1 MERELPTVNIEGT
14 DFFVDVIKNELKE
27 KGNPQNRMSIK
38 NMLYVGD
45 GYRFQYDMT
54 INNFLPF
61 GASMALGNSN
71 YSKEIKIP
79 NLVELDP
86 IGMAKK
92 YNLTLEE
99 ISGKTDFELTIKPGS
114 PMDLRWNKKILPTLD
129 IAGHTFYVDLV
140 MDKLRPKDDFKSK
153 GIDLSE
159 IREYYD
165 RYYQAYIIPYNPKTL
180 EFQEVGIRTII
191 ELPKEI
197 IVIKFPHLSE
207 LDNVGWNIKY
217 GFGPGHLIKEDT
229 LQLHF
234 KARTLPWKET
244 NIPENIK
251 LNLEEQKLEQ
261 KEKIEAKKLSD
272 IFPEQKK
279 GRKM

>member
-27 KGNPQNRMSIK
+27 KANPQNRMSIK

-61 GASMALGNSN
+61 EALGRLSN
-71 YSKEIKIP
+71 HSKEIKIP
-79 NLVELDP
+79 NLVALDP

-92 YNLTLEE
+92 YNLTIEE
-99 ISGKTDFELTIKPGS
+99 IREKTDFELTIKPGS
-114 PMDLRWNKKILPTLD
+114 PLDLRWNKKILPTLD

-159 IREYYD
+159 IKEYYD
-165 RYYQAYIIPYNPKTL
+165 RYYQAYIIPYNPKTH
-180 EFQEVGIRTII
+180 EFQEVGIRTIT

-197 IVIKFPHLSE
+197 IVIKFPHHRD
-207 LDNVGWNIKY
+207 LDHVGWNIKY
-217 GFGPGHLIKEDT
+217 GFGPEHLIKKDT
-229 LQLHF
+229 LRLHF

-251 LNLEEQKLEQ
+251 LNLEEQKLAQ
-261 KEKIEAKKLSD
+261 KEKIEAKNSSD

>member
-1 MERELPTVNIEGT
+1 MELELPTVNIEGT

-38 NMLYVGD
+38 NMLYVGN
-45 GYRFQYDMT
+45 GYRFQYDM
-54 INNFLPF
+54 IIKNFLPF
-61 GASMALGNSN
+61 EALAGLGNGN
-71 YSKEIKIP
+71 HSKEIKIP

-86 IGMAKK
+86 MGMAKK
-92 YNLTLEE
+92 YNLTIEE
-99 ISGKTDFELTIKPGS
+99 ITGKTDFELTIKPGS
-114 PMDLRWNKKILPTLD
+114 PLDLRWNKKILPTLD

-165 RYYQAYIIPYNPKTL
+165 RYYQSYIIPYNPKTR
-180 EFQEVGIRTII
+180 EFQEVGIRTIT

>member
-45 GYRFQYDMT
+45 GYRFQYDTT

-61 GASMALGNSN
+61 GASMALGNN
-71 YSKEIKIP
+71 NHSKEIKIP

-92 YNLTLEE
+92 YNLTIEE
-99 ISGKTDFELTIKPGS
+99 INGKTDFELTIKPGS
-114 PMDLRWNKKILPTLD
+114 LLDLRWNKKILPTLD

-165 RYYQAYIIPYNPKTL
+165 RYYQAYIIPYNPKSR
-180 EFQEVGIRTII
+180 EFQEVDIRAIT

-217 GFGPGHLIKEDT
+217 GFGPGHLIKEEAF
-229 LQLHF
+229 QLHF
-234 KARTLPWKET
+234 KAKILPWKET
-244 NIPENIK
+244 NIPENIR

-261 KEKIEAKKLSD
+261 KEKIETKKLSD

>member
-27 KGNPQNRMSIK
+27 KGNPQNRMNIK

-45 GYRFQYDMT
+45 GYRFQYDIT

-61 GASMALGNSN
+61 GASMALDNN
-71 YSKEIKIP
+71 NHSKEIKIP
-79 NLVELDP
+79 NLVEIDP

-92 YNLTLEE
+92 YNQTIEE
-99 ISGKTDFELTIKPGS
+99 ITEKTDFELTIKPGS
-114 PMDLRWNKKILPTLD
+114 PLDLRWNKKILPTLD

-165 RYYQAYIIPYNPKTL
+165 RYYQAYIIPYNPKTR
-180 EFQEVGIRTII
+180 EFQEVGIRTIT

-234 KARTLPWKET
+234 KARTLPWEET
-244 NIPENIK
+244 NIPEHIK